1 MTRADAIEIVKAARD
16 GAFPWT
22 YLGKPLKDILE
33 PLDMSVDEFRTV
45 CVIASRTGRS
55 SSGRFRGV
63 RRDRHDNLEKT
74 NYDNP

>member
-1 MTRADAIEIVKAARD
+1 MTRADAIEIVKARD

-45 CVIASRTGRS
+45 CDRFTNRKIFKRDG
-55 SSGRFRGV
+55 SGAFV
-63 RRDRHDNLEKT
+63 RDRHDNLQKT